1 MKTLMLPIAMVGG
14 AVFSPWMQYLT
25 FLSPY
30 LIFTMLFITY
40 CKLEIRDFRP
50 NRFEITLLFAQIIL
64 AAVAYGLTFSGI
76 ARLLKGCSS
85 ASLSRQPP
93 RLRSS
98 PQCWAEASQKLPH
111 TV

>member
-50 NRFEITLLFAQIIL
+50 NRFEITLLFAQIIF
-64 AAVAYGLTFSGI
+64 GCRGI
-76 ARLLKGCSS
+76 RTHLFLESHAC
-85 ASLSRQPP
+85 
-93 RLRSS
+93 
-98 PQCWAEASQKLPH
+98 
-111 TV
+111 